1 MKAPTVIALAALVGC
16 GLGIASTFAQLG
28 FSKSK
33 DLTNLVEADGA
44 RSTSGVVKPTVVVDQ
59 EEHDFGVVEVDSLS
73 RHAFKFTNKGDAP
86 LTLTEG
92 ATSCGRCT
100 FAEAPKHEI
109 APGETVDVVVQ
120 YSAEHTET
128 EFRKTAWINT
138 NDPDRPSVMLT
149 IHGRIAQSFK
159 AVPSDL
165 NFSKVATTERK
176 TIDMQLLGF
185 SEKPLEI
192 VRHEF
197 LESET
202 ADHFEASFLPLPAD
216 QRKDDG
222 AKSGVLVSVAVK
234 PGLPLGP
241 IRQKIRLETNL
252 ERNPVLEV
260 PIEATIVSDIQVFGA
275 RGWSED
281 LNLLTIG
288 PVKSRDGAKRE
299 LSLFVRGPHR
309 DQVQV
314 KPSKVDPDLLKVT
327 VGEPKPLSSSP
338 VTKIPLTIEI
348 PAGSPPVN
356 YLGTEANK
364 AVELVLETTHP
375 EAKQIKL
382 YVSFAV
388 EN

>member
-1 MKAPTVIALAALVGC
+1 MKVPSVIALAALVGC
-16 GLGIASTFAQLG
+16 GLGIGSTFARLG
-28 FSKSK
+28 FSRSK
-33 DLTNLVEADGA
+33 DLTASVGAADDPTATTGA
-44 RSTSGVVKPTVVVDQ
+44 KPTVAVDN

-73 RHAFKFTNKGDAP
+73 RHAFRFTNKGDAP
-86 LTLTEG
+86 LNLTEG
-92 ATSCGRCT
+92 GTSCGRCT
-100 FAEAPKHEI
+100 FAEAPKHSI

-120 YSAEHTET
+120 YSAENTET

-159 AVPSDL
+159 AIPSDL
-165 NFSKVATTERK
+165 NYSKVSTTESK

-185 SEKPLEI
+185 AERPLE
-192 VRHEF
+192 VLRHEF
-197 LESET
+197 LESES
-202 ADHFEASFLPLPAD
+202 ADHFEAKFSPLPAD

-252 ERNPVLEV
+252 ERKPILEV
-260 PIEATIVSDIQVFGA
+260 PIEATIVSDIQIFSA

-288 PVKSRDGAKRE
+288 PVKSRAGAKRD

-309 DQVQV
+309 GEVQV
-314 KPSKVDPDLLKVT
+314 KPIKVEPELLKVT
-327 VGEPKPLSSSP
+327 VGEPKPLADSP
-338 VTKIPLTIEI
+338 VIKIPLTIEV
-348 PAGSPPVN
+348 PPGSPPVN

-364 AVELVLETTHP
+364 SAEVVLETTHP
-375 EAKQIKL
+375 QAKQIKL
-382 YVSFAV
+382 YVRFAV